1 MCFFNI
7 GGQILL
13 IIMSSEE
20 TFGAVFVEALSVKE
34 FIAPAPLAPPLNWP
48 NIIHAY
54 SLIHASQGACVCI
67 ITQHFSE
74 QRNRLIDNRC

>member
-20 TFGAVFVEALSVKE
+20 IFGAVFVEALSVKE

-54 SLIHASQGACVCI
+54 SLLHALQGAVYVLLHNI
-67 ITQHFSE
+67 FSE
-74 QRNRLIDNRC
+74 QRSRLLDNRC